1 MNENFIVHQKT
12 ARKKRYILKL
22 IAPILLKLSGFQIK
36 GSFPNNERVVLIAVP
51 HTSFYDM
58 YIMFL
63 MVYTL
68 GVDIN
73 YLAAKWIFTRIAS
86 PIRLYTDPDR
96 QGIPWP
102 LGFIQKR
109 IFIRSGGI
117 PVVRSRNENQVP
129 KIIDELSKK
138 KAFNLVIAPEGGIT
152 KNNTLRLGFIPI
164 AAKLNA
170 DVVPIQVDY
179 QNKVFNFLP
188 PIDQDKDKKQ
198 LLKNLM
204 ESFHGVV
211 GKNKTYNAYE

>member
-1 MNENFIVHQKT
+1 MIENFTVHEKT
-12 ARKKRYILKL
+12 PGKKRYVLKY
-22 IAPILLKLSGFQIK
+22 IAPILLKLSGFSIK
-36 GSFPNNERVVLIAVP
+36 GSFPNNERTVLIAVP

-86 PIRLYTDPDR
+86 PFRLYPDPDR

-102 LGFIQKR
+102 LGFIQKK

-129 KIIDELSKK
+129 KIIGELNKK

-164 AAKLNA
+164 ASELKA

-179 QNKVFNFLP
+179 KNKVFNFLP
-188 PIDQDKDKKQ
+188 PLDQNVSKDT

>member
-36 GSFPNNERVVLIAVP
+36 GAFPNNERVVLIAVP

-102 LGFIQKR
+102 FGFIQKR

-129 KIIDELSKK
+129 RIIDELNKK

-179 QNKVFNFLP
+179 QNKIFNFLP
-188 PIDQDKDKKQ
+188 PIDQNKDKNQ

>member
-36 GSFPNNERVVLIAVP
+36 GAFPNNERVVLIAVP

-129 KIIDELSKK
+129 RIIDELNKK

-179 QNKVFNFLP
+179 KNKIFNFLP
-188 PIDQDKDKKQ
+188 PIDQNKDKNQ

>member
-1 MNENFIVHQKT
+1 MINNFKLNPKT
-12 ARKKRYILKL
+12 ALKKRRFLRIISKK
-22 IAPILLKLSGFQIK
+22 LLKISGFEIK
-36 GSFPNNERVVLIAVP
+36 GQFPNNQRVVLIAVP

-58 YIMFL
+58 YLMFL

-86 PIRLYTDPDR
+86 PLRLYADPDR

-117 PVVRSRNENQVP
+117 PVVRSRKMNQVSE
-129 KIIDELSKK
+129 IVELLNQKE
-138 KAFNLVIAPEGGIT
+138 AFNLVIAPEGGIT
-152 KNNTLRLGFIPI
+152 KSNTFRLGFIPI
-164 AAKLNA
+164 AIELGA

-179 QNKVFNFLP
+179 QNKIYNFLP
-188 PIDQDKDKKQ
+188 PVDLTVTKED
-198 LLKNLM
+198 LVNNLM
-204 ESFHGVV
+204 KEFHGVV
-211 GKNKTYNAYE
+211 GKNKTYDANG

>member
-1 MNENFIVHQKT
+1 MIENFTVHQKT
-12 ARKKRYILKL
+12 ARKKRFLLKFL
-22 IAPILLKLSGFQIK
+22 APILLKLSGFEIK
-36 GSFPNNERVVLIAVP
+36 GSFPDNERVVLIAVP

-86 PIRLYTDPDR
+86 PIRFYTDPDR

-102 LGFIQKR
+102 LGLFQKKLFIK
-109 IFIRSGGI
+109 SGGI

-129 KIIDELSKK
+129 KIITELNKK
-138 KAFNLVIAPEGGIT
+138 KGFNLVIAPEGGIT

-164 AAKLNA
+164 ATELNA

-188 PIDQDKDKKQ
+188 PIDQNKDKDQLIKK
-198 LLKNLM
+198 LM
-204 ESFHGVV
+204 ESFHDVV

>member
-1 MNENFIVHQKT
+1 MIDNFKLSSKT
-12 ARKKRYILKL
+12 AMKKRPFIRIISKQ
-22 IAPILLKLSGFQIK
+22 LLKKSGFEIK
-36 GSFPNNERVVLIAVP
+36 GEFPNNKRVVLIAVP

-58 YIMFL
+58 YLMFL

-73 YLAAKWIFTRIAS
+73 YLAAKWIFTRIAT
-86 PIRLYTDPDR
+86 PFRFYTDPDR

-102 LGFIQKR
+102 FGFIQKK
-109 IFIRSGGI
+109 IFIKSGGI

-129 KIIDELSKK
+129 KIIEELNKK
-138 KAFNLVIAPEGGIT
+138 DAFNLVIAPEGGIT
-152 KNNTLRLGFIPI
+152 MNNTLRLGFIPI
-164 AAKLNA
+164 ARQLNA

-179 QNKVFNFLP
+179 KNKVYNFLP
-188 PIDQDKDKKQ
+188 PIDQTINKDE
-198 LLKNLM
+198 LIKNLM

>member
-1 MNENFIVHQKT
+1 MWN
-12 ARKKRYILKL
+12 
-22 IAPILLKLSGFQIK
+22 
-36 GSFPNNERVVLIAVP
+36 
-51 HTSFYDM
+51 
-58 YIMFL
+58 
-63 MVYTL
+63 
-68 GVDIN
+68 
-73 YLAAKWIFTRIAS
+73 
-86 PIRLYTDPDR
+86 
-96 QGIPWP
+96 
-102 LGFIQKR
+102 
-109 IFIRSGGI
+109 
-117 PVVRSRNENQVP
+117 
-129 KIIDELSKK
+129 KK